1 MVKKFNAGTSS
12 FESYRL
18 EVSPEFI
25 KVKPTRK
32 LLFFYA
38 FFAMIGLGCILGWL
52 PVKLE
57 SGEPLYPV
65 IIFGSVFFLVG
76 AGLML
81 FDCRRRY
88 PCIDLR
94 QRMFYPLGKRRNGA
108 DDFTSAIS
116 LAEAE
121 RLQVSANFSRSSD
134 GSWVSYTLTLVYPGD
149 ERYLLLR
156 HGSEAAIM
164 RDAKLLAQYT
174 GLLLLED
181 DSKKEIEKE
190 TQQNDVGSAVF
201 LLLFG
206 AFWSAL
212 SSFILWGALKSA
224 EASVLDIILPGVF
237 LLLGVVILW
246 SAVKFLLKRIFC
258 KKTSAYSM
266 KQNQK
271 KLEADRK

>member
-1 MVKKFNAGTSS
+1 MVKKFNAGSSS
-12 FESYRL
+12 FESYHL

-38 FFAMIGLGCILGWL
+38 VFAIIGMGCIFGSL
-52 PVKLE
+52 PKKLE

-94 QRMFYPLGKRRNGA
+94 QRTFYPLGKCRNSV

-116 LAEAE
+116 LSDAE
-121 RLQVSANFSRSSD
+121 RLQVSANFSGNSD
-134 GSWVSYTLTLVYPGD
+134 GSWVSYTLMLIYPGN
-149 ERYLLLR
+149 EQYLLLR
-156 HGSEAAIM
+156 HGSEKAIM

-174 GLLLLED
+174 GLPLLED
-181 DSKKEIEKE
+181 DSKKEIAKE
-190 TQQNDVGSAVF
+190 TQQSGVGSAVF

-212 SSFILWGALKSA
+212 GSFMLWGALNSA
-224 EASVLDIILPGVF
+224 EAGALDFILSGVF
-237 LLLGVVILW
+237 LLLGVVILGG
-246 SAVKFLLKRIFC
+246 AVKFLLKRIFC
-258 KKTSAYSM
+258 KK
-266 KQNQK
+266 
-271 KLEADRK
+271 

>member
-1 MVKKFNAGTSS
+1 MLTIDTV
-12 FESYRL
+12 
-18 EVSPEFI
+18 

-38 FFAMIGLGCILGWL
+38 FFAMIGLGCIFGWL

-94 QRMFYPLGKRRNGA
+94 QRMFYPLGKLRNGA

-121 RLQVSANFSRSSD
+121 RLQVSANFSGSSD
-134 GSWVSYTLTLVYPGD
+134 GSWGSYTLILVYPGD

-174 GLLLLED
+174 GLPLLED
-181 DSKKEIEKE
+181 DSKKKKLKKKHSKTMSVPLFFYCCSELFG
-190 TQQNDVGSAVF
+190 VHWV
-201 LLLFG
+201 LLFCG
-206 AFWSAL
+206 
-212 SSFILWGALKSA
+212 
-224 EASVLDIILPGVF
+224 
-237 LLLGVVILW
+237 
-246 SAVKFLLKRIFC
+246 KR
-258 KKTSAYSM
+258 
-266 KQNQK
+266 
-271 KLEADRK
+271 